1 MEVPLRPSVGFIVII
16 MEPNVPLRPGY
27 ETYWNVDSTSHFN
40 NYKNCMYVFL
50 FVVESRKLIIGQ
62 RFGAEIQN
70 ILISYTIMVHQ
81 L

>member
-40 NYKNCMYVFL
+40 NYKNCMYVCMYTLRTDVMYDYFQL
-50 FVVESRKLIIGQ
+50 
-62 RFGAEIQN
+62 RF
-70 ILISYTIMVHQ
+70 
-81 L
+81 